1 MVMVAGDS
9 AELMDADY
17 TCSSSSS
24 KRLCIRTFTL
34 ALTSN
39 CELPLYRTQLMVLLL
54 TSYSLKG

>member
-17 TCSSSSS
+17 TCNS